1 MQMFFGE
8 GNGDFYRFFLALPN
22 STAIKATTLHLP
34 HLPTPRFS
42 PFPTDLGQARAYSQA
57 FSQPRKLIPA
67 PPVPP
72 GTRQQL
78 FIAIP
83 KPGSNPLCLSPRGKP
98 RFWPGGVGLP
108 PAAGHRS
115 VLSLLTRNIQSG
127 WAAFAIPAIRID
139 DVQPS
144 PCCGRICF
152 LGCSCTQVHGA
163 NPTVQLPASARSI
176 PWGCPAANG
185 TPTTLD
191 GTPSVLSGGTEPK
204 SFCLVAGGRVLEQSI
219 PWGIHRDVLP
229 HRGIDHKQGERR
241 DAGIRGAEGEFPQLP
256 PTSKSQREQRTAKST
271 TEGGNTPYRK
281 VWCFP
286 DEQAPQ

>member
-1 MQMFFGE
+1 M
-8 GNGDFYRFFLALPN
+8 PN

-42 PFPTDLGQARAYSQA
+42 PFPADLGQARAYSQA
-57 FSQPRKLIPA
+57 FSQPRKLIPI

-98 RFWPGGVGLP
+98 RFWLGGVGLP

-144 PCCGRICF
+144 PCCGHICF
-152 LGCSCTQVHGA
+152 FRMLVH
-163 NPTVQLPASARSI
+163 PV
-176 PWGCPAANG
+176 PWGKPHSAAPCLCQEHPMGLPRCKWDSNHTG
-185 TPTTLD
+185 QDTLCTLW
-191 GTPSVLSGGTEPK
+191 GYRAKVFLPGGRGK
-204 SFCLVAGGRVLEQSI
+204 SFGAEHPMGDTQRCAVQKGL
-219 PWGIHRDVLP
+219 VLP
-229 HRGIDHKQGERR
+229 RQARTSVKPFRHR
-241 DAGIRGAEGEFPQLP
+241 F
-256 PTSKSQREQRTAKST
+256 
-271 TEGGNTPYRK
+271 
-281 VWCFP
+281 
-286 DEQAPQ
+286 